1 MRINKYIATC
11 GICSRRKADELIES
25 GKVTLNGEVIYDFPD
40 VNPDYDVVE
49 VCGKVINVEETKYYI
64 ALHKPK
70 GFITSVSDDRDRRC
84 VTELVSDINA
94 RLFPVGRLDFNTSG
108 LLILTNDGE
117 FANSVMHPRKEVYK
131 TYLAH
136 ISGKLHSFSLETLK
150 KGVIIEEG
158 VKTAPAKVQVIKEYP
173 ASCDVEI
180 SIREGKNR
188 QVRRMFEAL
197 GHEVLELKRVSVGCV
212 NIGNIPLGKW
222 RHLTKQEI
230 RFFK

>member
-1 MRINKYIATC
+1 MRINKYIASC
-11 GICSRRKADELIES
+11 GICSRRKADELIKN
-25 GKVTLNGEVIYDFPD
+25 GKVVLNGETIYDFAD

-49 VCGKVINVEETKYYI
+49 VSGKVINVEETKYYI

-70 GFITSVSDDRDRRC
+70 GFITSVTDDRDRRC
-84 VTELVSDINA
+84 VTELVSDISA
-94 RLFPVGRLDFNTSG
+94 RLFPVGRLDYNTSG

-117 FANSVMHPRKEVYK
+117 FANNVMHPRKEVYK

-136 ISGKLHSFSLETLK
+136 ISGRLHSFSIETLR
-150 KGVIIEEG
+150 KGVVIEEG
-158 VKTAPAKVQVIKEYP
+158 VKTAPAKVEVIKEHP

-212 NIGNIPLGKW
+212 TLGNIPLGKW